1 MINSQPNY
9 FQLIYRIIIAMIGVW
24 FLSIVWP
31 FISDVVLML
40 VFAFLFT
47 TVLLSSVDALERKI
61 GSRGPVSYTHL
72 RAHET

>member
-47 TVLLSSVDALERKI
+47 TVL
-61 GSRGPVSYTHL
+61 
-72 RAHET
+72 